1 MKAEAAERRRQKW
14 RRGSTM
20 AAAEVAA
27 ALDSGGGG
35 GGGGGRGDVKEVF
48 LGYRKKFEGTQFII
62 AIVELNSSFFH
73 HPTTPKHCVHL
84 STIPT

>member
-1 MKAEAAERRRQKW
+1 
-14 RRGSTM
+14 M

-27 ALDSGGGG
+27 AIDGGGG
-35 GGGGGRGDVKEVF
+35 SAADRGGGSAADRGGRF
-48 LGYRKKFEGTQFII
+48 QRRCEGIIWGIKNNLRDTQFII